1 MSAAILQFP
10 PLMGFGQRVQQT
22 TEVLFVFVL
31 PPVPTT
37 SLRDEPG
44 FDARTLADY
53 LDPTEALIAFAMQQ
67 RESGAYT
74 LH

>member
-1 MSAAILQFP
+1 MSATVLQFP
-10 PLMGFGQRVQQT
+10 PLMTFGQRVQQT
-22 TEVLFVFVL
+22 PNLSIVEL